1 MRREQKNALV
11 EELKETV
18 ENYSNFY
25 LTDATGLDAKE
36 TAELRRKCFES
47 EISLKV
53 VKNTLLKL
61 ALDRAEGNYDELYN
75 VLVNNTAVMFCN
87 TANAPGKLIK
97 KLNSS
102 KDKPSLKAAYIDGS
116 VYIGE
121 ENLEVLANLKSREE
135 LIGDVILLLQ
145 SPMKTVLGQLESGKN
160 ILAGVV
166 KTLSERE

>member
-1 MRREQKNALV
+1 
-11 EELKETV
+11 
-18 ENYSNFY
+18 
-25 LTDATGLDAKE
+25 
-36 TAELRRKCFES
+36 
-47 EISLKV
+47 
-53 VKNTLLKL
+53 
-61 ALDRAEGNYDELYN
+61 
-75 VLVNNTAVMFCN
+75 MFCN